1 MTIDDLLKE
10 GKLHNFEAKSEEIDK
25 CLEIAKRD
33 LSLAEKILED
43 DLDWC
48 FSITYNA
55 IFQAC
60 RAYMFSLGY
69 RPATPEAHKTTFE
82 FMELTIEEPF
92 KEIITYFDR
101 VRKKRHRTIY
111 DQAGLVT
118 RKEAEELLQLAKSFI
133 TEIEKRLKK

>member
-10 GKLHNFEAKSEEIDK
+10 GKLHHFEAKPEEIDK

-33 LSLAEKILED
+33 LPLAGKILED

-60 RAYMFSLGY
+60 RAYMFCRGY
-69 RPATPEAHKTTFE
+69 RPAATEAHKTTFE

-92 KEIITYFDR
+92 KETITYFDR
-101 VRKKRHRTIY
+101 VRKKRHRAIY
-111 DQAGLVT
+111 DEAGLVT
-118 RKEAEELLQLAKSFI
+118 RKEAKELLQMAEDFI
-133 TEIEKRLKK
+133 AEIEKRLTK

>member
-1 MTIDDLLKE
+1 MSIDDLLKE
-10 GKLHNFEAKSEEIDK
+10 GKLHHFKAKPEEIDK

-33 LSLAEKILED
+33 LSLAEKILKD

-69 RPATPEAHKTTFE
+69 RPAATEAHKTTFE
-82 FMELTIEEPF
+82 FMQLTIEEPY
-92 KEIITYFDR
+92 KEMITYFNR
-101 VRKKRHRTIY
+101 VRKKRHKILY
-111 DQAGLVT
+111 DEVGLVT
-118 RKEAEELLQLAKSFI
+118 RKEAEELLQMARDFVA
-133 TEIEKRLKK
+133 EIEKRLTK